1 MCCTFNALIATL
13 EEIVVGGEKAVQA
26 SGLLL
31 QVKSFSFL
39 LLLIIFDRILSYT
52 KRLSD
57 RLQIKASSAT

>member
-1 MCCTFNALIATL
+1 MCRTFNALIATL